1 MNQVVEA
8 EPEGISHFNLNTKL
22 RKIPDSEYLYV
33 VWKDISQDRGNRCE
47 LMFH

>member
-1 MNQVVEA
+1 MNQAVEA
-8 EPEGISHFNLNTKL
+8 EPEGIGHLNSKL

-33 VWKDISQDRGNRCE
+33 VCKDISQDRGNRCE